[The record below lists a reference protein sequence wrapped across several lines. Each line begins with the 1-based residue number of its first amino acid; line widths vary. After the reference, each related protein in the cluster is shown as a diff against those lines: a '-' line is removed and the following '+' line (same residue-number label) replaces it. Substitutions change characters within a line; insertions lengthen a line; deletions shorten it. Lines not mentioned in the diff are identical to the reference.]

1 MASRPESLSDRPS
14 AGRKECG
21 RGHHPRSV
29 FPPPRLRP
37 APAPPK
43 TGRRGGTSL
52 ASRRG
57 RRRAMAP
64 SRVQI
69 ERVLCPVDFSEFSAR
84 ALARACDVA
93 AWFDARVTVVH
104 VCPNVAPGGPEIPC
118 VPVSAETMRAFR
130 EQSREELVR
139 FTEPFFLREIPV
151 ASEVWE
157 GEAWRA
163 ILEGAAAL
171 PADLVVMGTHGRT
184 GFEHLLLGSVTEK
197 VLRRAGCPV
206 LVVGAAATT
215 SAPGLF
221 RRIVCAVDLS
231 EHSRQTIDVALA
243 FAQENDAVVTLLHVL
258 NAASG
263 AAVSGLLR
271 PLPAMDARRRELEA
285 EALEKLRMAAPDDAR
300 DFCQV
305 KERATTG
312 TPWREILAVADERK
326 ADLVV
331 MGAHGHG
338 PVGERLFGSTT
349 SQVVRRSACPV
360 LVVRPVEALPA
371 SKPLRADAEANAEP
385 RPPEP
390 VAS

>member
-52 ASRRG
+52 ASAGG

-64 SRVQI
+64 SRIQI
-69 ERVLCPVDFSEFSAR
+69 ERVLCPVDFSDFSAR

-104 VCPNVAPGGPEIPC
+104 VCPNLIPGGLETPRFP
-118 VPVSAETMRAFR
+118 VPAETMRAGR
-130 EQSREELVR
+130 EQSREELAR
-139 FTEPFFLREIPV
+139 FTEPFLTREVPLV
-151 ASEVWE
+151 TEVWE

-163 ILEGAAAL
+163 ILEEAASL

-206 LVVGAAATT
+206 LVVGAEG
-215 SAPGLF
+215 SASVPGLF
-221 RRIVCAVDLS
+221 RRILCAVDLYEQVPVPPMTPPITPPGTPPTTPPWTPPS
-231 EHSRQTIDVALA
+231 MPWGTPASLPVGLPTRSSVSAVRSGEGATTSTGASSRSAERAGGIVGTITCTLTGNARAV
-243 FAQENDAVVTLLHVL
+243 DA
-258 NAASG
+258 
-263 AAVSGLLR
+263 
-271 PLPAMDARRRELEA
+271 
-285 EALEKLRMAAPDDAR
+285 AAP
-300 DFCQV
+300 
-305 KERATTG
+305 
-312 TPWREILAVADERK
+312 
-326 ADLVV
+326 
-331 MGAHGHG
+331 
-338 PVGERLFGSTT
+338 
-349 SQVVRRSACPV
+349 
-360 LVVRPVEALPA
+360 
-371 SKPLRADAEANAEP
+371 
-385 RPPEP
+385 
-390 VAS
+390 

>member
-1 MASRPESLSDRPS
+1 
-14 AGRKECG
+14 
-21 RGHHPRSV
+21 
-29 FPPPRLRP
+29 
-37 APAPPK
+37 
-43 TGRRGGTSL
+43 
-52 ASRRG
+52 
-57 RRRAMAP
+57 MAP

-93 AWFDARVTVVH
+93 AWFDARVTVAH
-104 VCPNVAPGGPEIPC
+104 VCPNVIPGGPENPYF
-118 VPVSAETMRAFR
+118 PVSEETMRAVR
-130 EQSREELVR
+130 EQSREELAR
-139 FTEPFFLREIPV
+139 FTKPFLERGV
-151 ASEVWE
+151 ALATEVWE

-163 ILEGAAAL
+163 ILEEAAAL

-206 LVVGAAATT
+206 LTVGSGGPA

-221 RRIVCAVDLS
+221 RRILCAVDLS
-231 EHSRQTIDVALA
+231 EHSRQTIDTALA
-243 FAQENDAVVTLLHVL
+243 FAQESDAVVTLLHVV

-263 AAVSGLLR
+263 PAVTGLFR
-271 PLPAMDARRRELEA
+271 PLPALDTRRRELES
-285 EALEKLRMAAPDDAR
+285 EALEKLRAATPDGTR
-300 DFCQV
+300 EWCQV
-305 KERATTG
+305 NERATTG

-326 ADLVV
+326 VDLVV

-349 SQVVRRSACPV
+349 SQVVRRSARPV

-371 SKPLRADAEANAEP
+371 SRPLRVDAEVVP
-385 RPPEP
+385 RKPEP
-390 VAS
+390 VAY